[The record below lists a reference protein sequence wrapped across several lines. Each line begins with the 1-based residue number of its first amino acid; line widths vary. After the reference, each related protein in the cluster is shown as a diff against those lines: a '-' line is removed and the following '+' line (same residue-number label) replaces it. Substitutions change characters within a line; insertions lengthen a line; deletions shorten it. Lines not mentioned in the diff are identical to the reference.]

1 MIRSKYD
8 NRYKEIGRKVAQYR
22 SAAGYTQEDF
32 ANKLGISYSYI
43 AQIEA
48 PNQVKRMSLEVLFE
62 IAEALNIDIKDLLWK
77 YTLLVNGYFLFL
89 YFIKHQHI
97 CLTVL

>member
-8 NRYKEIGRKVAQYR
+8 NRYKEIGRKIAR
-22 SAAGYTQEDF
+22 LRAASGYTQESF
-32 ANKLGISYSYI
+32 ANKVGISYSYI

-62 IAEALNIDIKDLLWK
+62 IADALDVDIKELLESN
-77 YTLLVNGYFLFL
+77 LS
-89 YFIKHQHI
+89 
-97 CLTVL
+97 

>member
-8 NRYKEIGRKVAQYR
+8 KNYLEIGRKIAKLR
-22 SAAGYTQEDF
+22 AKAGYTQETF
-32 ANKLGISYSYI
+32 ANKIGVSYSYI

-62 IAEALNIDIKDLLWK
+62 IADALKVDIKELL
-77 YTLLVNGYFLFL
+77 
-89 YFIKHQHI
+89 
-97 CLTVL
+97 